1 MLKNGNKIY
10 KLAKELWPYNRSITG
25 INTFKSLKIIKK
37 KIKKLKIIKVKTNTK
52 VYDWKIPPEWSVK
65 AYIENIKGQKIVD
78 YKKCNLHL
86 ISHSSSLKQNI
97 SLKFLKKN
105 YFLTKN
111 SNSIPYRTTYYKKDW
126 GFVFLTN
133 NIKV

>member
-25 INTFKSLKIIKK
+25 INSFKILKIIKK

-52 VYDWKIPPEWSVK
+52 VYTGIPPEWSVK
-65 AYIENIKGQKIVD
+65 EAYIENIKGQKIVD

-86 ISHSSSLKQNI
+86 ISFIIIKKKKNI
-97 SLKFLKKN
+97 SLKFLKKII
-105 YFLTKN
+105 F
-111 SNSIPYRTTYYKKDW
+111 
-126 GFVFLTN
+126 
-133 NIKV
+133 

>member
-52 VYDWKIPPEWSVK
+52 VYYWKIPPEWSVK
-65 AYIENIKGQKIVD
+65 EAYI
-78 YKKCNLHL
+78 
-86 ISHSSSLKQNI
+86 
-97 SLKFLKKN
+97 
-105 YFLTKN
+105 
-111 SNSIPYRTTYYKKDW
+111 
-126 GFVFLTN
+126 
-133 NIKV
+133 